1 LKEPFSKS
9 EKTAKHVRKCW
20 KNNKN
25 YSMSD
30 NKKGIGGFLKCDIQF
45 AREYPFKMVGFSDN
59 MQEILKK

>member
-20 KNNKN
+20 KKNKN
-25 YSMSD
+25 DSMSD
-30 NKKGIGGFLKCDIQF
+30 NEKGIGGFSGDGIQF

-59 MQEILKK
+59 MQEILEK